1 MALRG
6 GLQHAAPALL
16 ELLLV
21 NERGELGGLVMDRL
35 AVPPEQHKVSVAAG
49 VGVGVGAG
57 VGVGVRVRGRV
68 GVGVSA
74 EP

>member
-35 AVPPEQHKVSVAAG
+35 AVTPEQHKVSVRAG
-49 VGVGVGAG
+49 LG
-57 VGVGVRVRGRV
+57 
-68 GVGVSA
+68 
-74 EP
+74 